1 VKKTSKHKDH
11 REYCR
16 SHTEGSFKRFSV
28 LFALCVLAFFCFL
41 GCDAKS
47 GLRTFCTSDAD
58 CPVGFR
64 CNTSTGLCLCASD
77 EVCGPEEYC
86 APDGLCRRRMSCE
99 TNLDC
104 PDDTYCDT
112 TTGNCI
118 EQGKCTDDKHCPLG
132 QICSEFFSC
141 VPGCR
146 ISGDC
151 PLGYVCMDSRCEE
164 DRCEN
169 KGYCDI
175 GQLCD
180 MDSLTCYDDT
190 RGPYCS
196 KCSSSTIY
204 DPDSC
209 GQGPNFCLV
218 KGGNL
223 ALQPYCGVDCSDG
236 QPCPNGYDCFSVRIV
251 YTSDNC
257 RSDEEC
263 ASGSCHIKEGD
274 ELGFC
279 LCTADNQ
286 CPQDHC
292 DDFSFQCRITRRF
305 CTPAGNECERPVYC
319 IDGYCHIGYNCKPLE
334 GLRCEDLI
342 Q

>member
-1 VKKTSKHKDH
+1 MDARTSMLLVLLSLAAGPWTGCKT
-11 REYCR
+11 E
-16 SHTEGSFKRFSV
+16 T
-28 LFALCVLAFFCFL
+28 
-41 GCDAKS
+41 
-47 GLRTFCTSDAD
+47 GLRTFCTSDND
-58 CPVGFR
+58 CKPGFR
-64 CNTSTGLCLCASD
+64 CDRGSGMCLCATD
-77 EVCGPEEYC
+77 DVCGPEEYC
-86 APDGLCRRRMSCE
+86 APDGICRRQWPCD

-104 PDDTYCDT
+104 PEGTLCDT

-118 EQGKCTDDKHCPLG
+118 EEGKCTHDKHCLPG
-132 QICSEFFSC
+132 RICTEYFTC

-146 ISGDC
+146 VAGDC
-151 PLGYVCMDSRCEE
+151 PLGRICLDGKCEEGRCE
-164 DRCEN
+164 DR
-169 KGYCDI
+169 GYCDI

-180 MDSLTCYDDT
+180 PESKTCYDDT
-190 RGPYCS
+190 RGPYCAY
-196 KCSSSTIY
+196 CSSSTIY

-218 KGGNL
+218 KGGDL
-223 ALQPYCGVDCSDG
+223 TLPPYCGVDCSDG

-263 ASGSCHIKEGD
+263 ESGSCHIKEGD

-292 DDFSFQCRITRRF
+292 DDTYFQCRITRRF

-319 IDGYCHIGYNCKPLE
+319 IDGYCHIGYNCKPVE
-334 GLRCEDLI
+334 GLHCEDLF